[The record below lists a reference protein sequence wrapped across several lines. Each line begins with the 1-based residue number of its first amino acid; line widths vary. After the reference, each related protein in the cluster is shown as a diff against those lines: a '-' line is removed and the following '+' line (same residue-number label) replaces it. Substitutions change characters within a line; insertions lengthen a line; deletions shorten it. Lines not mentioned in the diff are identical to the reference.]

1 MPPSLPIPL
10 VFRKPLSNH
19 KNGAIF
25 CIVFRIGGLLCSVL
39 SSPSV
44 GRTASPQID
53 RRDRVRPQ
61 GPGISFTDAEEEP
74 GGALRGWPPPGRL
87 PSGRLYAAAARVL
100 RRRAFVL
107 FGLELRNQIL
117 VGRAH
122 DDRVELRAVIADET
136 DALDVD
142 IEDPPAAVTLE
153 HAIVHWNLGPLFR
166 DDARPDRGLVAV
178 QCLAGIDDPFARIAL
193 DLRNVRALEEVSE
206 QRDELRALARRPS
219 LPVAAEAPLR
229 DLREVENLVGDPA
242 ERGPT
247 LRRLRVVLERGF
259 PEDLQDAVD
268 PAVELI
274 GRWARPGA

>member
-1 MPPSLPIPL
+1 
-10 VFRKPLSNH
+10 
-19 KNGAIF
+19 
-25 CIVFRIGGLLCSVL
+25 
-39 SSPSV
+39 SP
-44 GRTASPQID
+44 
-53 RRDRVRPQ
+53 RRR
-61 GPGISFTDAEEEP
+61 
-74 GGALRGWPPPGRL
+74 PPPGRL
-87 PSGRLYAAAARVL
+87 PSGRLDAAAAR
-100 RRRAFVL
+100 RRGFIL
-107 FGLELRNQIL
+107 FGLELRDQIR

-122 DDRVELRAVIADET
+122 DDRVELGAVIADET

-142 IEDPPAAVTLE
+142 IEGPPAAVTLD
-153 HAIVHWNLGPLFR
+153 HAIVHRNLGPLLR
-166 DDARPDRGLVAV
+166 DDARPDRGQVAV
-178 QCLAGIDDPFARIAL
+178 QRLAGIDDPLARIGL

-219 LPVAAEAPLR
+219 LPVTAEAPLR

>member
-44 GRTASPQID
+44 GRTVTPKYD
-53 RRDRVRPQ
+53 RRDRVRSQ
-61 GPGISFTDAEEEP
+61 

-122 DDRVELRAVIADET
+122 DDRVELRAVIAEET

>member
-1 MPPSLPIPL
+1 M
-10 VFRKPLSNH
+10 R
-19 KNGAIF
+19 
-25 CIVFRIGGLLCSVL
+25 
-39 SSPSV
+39 
-44 GRTASPQID
+44 
-53 RRDRVRPQ
+53 RVRPQ
-61 GPGISFTDAEEEP
+61 VYPSLTRRRSQ

-142 IEDPPAAVTLE
+142 MHDPPAAVTLE

-193 DLRNVRALEEVSE
+193 DLRNVRALEEVRSE
-206 QRDELRALARRPS
+206 EHTSELQSLAY
-219 LPVAAEAPLR
+219 
-229 DLREVENLVGDPA
+229 LVC
-242 ERGPT
+242 
-247 LRRLRVVLERGF
+247 RLLLEKKNRH
-259 PEDLQDAVD
+259 Q
-268 PAVELI
+268 
-274 GRWARPGA
+274 